1 MAAAARGG
9 AAARACC
16 FVYGSLLAPEVLRS
30 LLGRVPAHRP
40 ARLAGHERHALA
52 GRPYPGVVPSARAG
66 AAVRGLLLEGL
77 SAEEEAIFDEFEGDE
92 YVKRVVRVAPE
103 AEASSSPPPE
113 VEAPVYIYKDSPAA
127 LLGPWSYD
135 QVSGGR
141 PTRGGEPRRLV
152 AQRGKGGR

>member
-1 MAAAARGG
+1 MAGYLTLAK
-9 AAARACC
+9 
-16 FVYGSLLAPEVLRS
+16 VYGQELP
-30 LLGRVPAHRP
+30 PA
-40 ARLAGHERHALA
+40 
-52 GRPYPGVVPSARAG
+52 
-66 AAVRGLLLEGL
+66 
-77 SAEEEAIFDEFEGDE
+77 DEDTEEGDE

-103 AEASSSPPPE
+103 AEASSSPLPQ